1 MPAAGPALLG
11 RGVGGEEESRSRG
24 KKKKKRRGEPQLPE
38 AVATASTAL
47 LRK

>member
-24 KKKKKRRGEPQLPE
+24 KKKKRRGEPQLPE